1 MNHSPDGS
9 TVWRQIDCNFC
20 KVQQFN
26 EKSKLKKKK
35 NCFFCKFF
43 LFFLILEMKNQNY
56 ALY

>member
-9 TVWRQIDCNFC
+9 NVLQHIDCNFC

-26 EKSKLKKKK
+26 EKSKPKIKK
-35 NCFFCKFF
+35 NRFFF
-43 LFFLILEMKNQNY
+43 ISGMKNRKY